1 VCVFFVGIS
10 VSAVAE
16 YKETVTFGFL
26 LRLVPS
32 FFEDLDLNGKNDELL
47 SLLLFLV

>member
-1 VCVFFVGIS
+1 VCAFFVGIS

-16 YKETVTFGFL
+16 NKETVAFGFL

-32 FFEDLDLNGKNDELL
+32 FFEDLDLKGKNDELL
-47 SLLLFLV
+47 SLFFFL